1 MEVTVE
7 DDFGVGL
14 VVCVG
19 VNVSH
24 VAGEGLAADGE
35 VGGVEHM
42 DGAGLKSG
50 LDFGDLVG
58 GAGSCGSLI
67 DLGQD
72 DGTGCKSAGPVGGDG
87 LAICNSVDDELI
99 VGSPVDSGGDDE
111 GVGASGDGEP
121 L

>member
-1 MEVTVE
+1 MPSIRQIEVRSGAHLRLVEVTVE

-72 DGTGCKSAGPVGGDG
+72 DGAGCKSAGPVGGDG
-87 LAICNSVDDELI
+87 LAICRQQLMTNS
-99 VGSPVDSGGDDE
+99 
-111 GVGASGDGEP
+111 
-121 L
+121 